1 VKEKRKYR
9 RICDGGPEGLKT
21 ILAEY
26 QSSGLTQRQY
36 ALKAGMGYSTLTKRL
51 RQARGAGES
60 VKCTPAFIAVKAA
73 AIVRRAS
80 YQIQLPGGINLQ
92 LEPGFDPREVGC
104 LLSLLSPC
112 SR

>member
-1 VKEKRKYR
+1 MMV
-9 RICDGGPEGLKT
+9 
-21 ILAEY
+21 EY
-26 QSSGLTQRQY
+26 QSCGLTQRQY
-36 ALKAGMGYSTLTKRL
+36 ALKTGMGYSTLTKRL
-51 RQARGAGES
+51 RLARGVSAS
-60 VKCTPAFIAVKAA
+60 AKDTPAFVAVKTA
-73 AIVRRAS
+73 AIMRPAP